1 MHRPAEAHHRP
12 LRIILWA
19 IRIPPPGIVPGTLS
33 RNPSVKLRIVAA
45 LAAAVALAAPARA
58 QDTVPPAR
66 PDTARRDTLIVQ
78 PVPADTIYIGN
89 ARAPNDTAAWI
100 ARPGTLADSV
110 RARPD
115 SVRRRPPRI
124 AAPRTVAPRPRSLP
138 RVSARARP
146 GPRVCAGGDVTLGT
160 NLDTTW
166 VFTASGRL
174 GRRVAAFPD
183 PDSLLAPLQALLS
196 DADVAMLN
204 VEGAIG
210 QGPPGRQKCAP
221 NSTACFA
228 FRSQIEAAGAL
239 SRAAGGKP
247 VVGNVANNHARDAG
261 ESGWYTTM
269 RHLRAAGVS
278 VTGADTLATPAVTTA
293 GDTVAFLGFSPWT
306 GPDPRNLAAVR
317 RHVARAAARY
327 PYVVVSVHIGA
338 EGRGAQH
345 TYNQSEIFL
354 GEDRGNSVAFAHAAI
369 DAGARVVFGHGPHVM
384 RAAEWYRGGLIFYS
398 LGNLLTYGPFTLSDP
413 MNRGAIACAD
423 LAPEGGVLGGELRST
438 RQTPPGLARPDTA
451 AVAAALVDLLGTQ
464 DFPATAARVAENGV
478 IPLPG
483 GDEIAERRST
493 GRPRPGRPA
502 PAERRRP

>member
-1 MHRPAEAHHRP
+1 
-12 LRIILWA
+12 
-19 IRIPPPGIVPGTLS
+19 
-33 RNPSVKLRIVAA
+33 VAA
-45 LAAAVALAAPARA
+45 LLAAVALAAPARA
-58 QDTVPPAR
+58 QDTLPPAR
-66 PDTARRDTLIVQ
+66 PDTIRRDTLVL
-78 PVPADTIYIGN
+78 PPLPADTIRIG
-89 ARAPNDTAAWI
+89 ATRPPGDTAAWI
-100 ARPGTLADSV
+100 ARAGVAADSAA
-110 RARPD
+110 RAGRGARAD
-115 SVRRRPPRI
+115 SVRRRPPAPRI
-124 AAPRTVAPRPRSLP
+124 APAPRPRATA

-183 PDSLLAPLQALLS
+183 LDSLFAPLRPLLA
-196 DADVAMLN
+196 DADVALLN

-210 QGPPGRQKCAP
+210 QGPPGRRKCAP
-221 NSTACFA
+221 NSNTCFA
-228 FRSQIEAAGAL
+228 FRSQIEAAGAF
-239 SRAAGGKP
+239 SRAAGGRP

-261 ESGWYTTM
+261 ESGWYTTQ
-269 RHLRAAGVS
+269 RHLREAGVN
-278 VTGADTLATPAVTTA
+278 VVGADTLATAVVTDA

-327 PYVVVSVHIGA
+327 RYVVATVHIGA

-345 TYNQSEIFL
+345 TYNQTEIFL

-369 DAGARVVFGHGPHVM
+369 DAGARVVFAHGPHVM
-384 RAAEWYRGGLIFYS
+384 RAAEWYRGGLIFHS

-413 MNRGAIACAD
+413 MNRGGIACAD

-438 RQTPPGLARPDTA
+438 RQTPPGIARPDTA
-451 AVAAALVDLLGTQ
+451 AVAAALVDALGAQ

-483 GDEIAERRST
+483 SAEVA
-493 GRPRPGRPA
+493 GRAGRASPGRAA
-502 PAERRRP
+502 PARRAPEQRRP

>member
-1 MHRPAEAHHRP
+1 MKLHP
-12 LRIILWA
+12 L
-19 IRIPPPGIVPGTLS
+19 
-33 RNPSVKLRIVAA
+33 AA
-45 LAAAVALAAPARA
+45 LAAAVALAVPAHA

-66 PDTARRDTLIVQ
+66 PDTTPRDTSAARPSRVDTLFIGGSR
-78 PVPADTIYIGN
+78 PAD
-89 ARAPNDTAAWI
+89 
-100 ARPGTLADSV
+100 ARPRTAVPGVPADSV
-110 RARPD
+110 RAPRAGP
-115 SVRRRPPRI
+115 VRRRPPAPRV
-124 AAPRTVAPRPRSLP
+124 AAPAPRPRDAA

-174 GRRVAAFPD
+174 GRRVPAFPD
-183 PDSLLAPLQALLS
+183 PDSLLAPLQPLLA
-196 DADVAMLN
+196 DADAAMLN

-210 QGPPGRQKCAP
+210 QGPPARRKCAP
-221 NSTACFA
+221 NSNTCFA
-228 FRSQIEAAGAL
+228 FRSQVEAAAAL
-239 SRAAGGKP
+239 GRAAGGKP

-261 ESGWYTTM
+261 EDGWYTTM

-278 VTGADTLATPAVTTA
+278 VIGADTLATPVATPA
-293 GDTVAFLGFSPWT
+293 GDTVAWLGFSPWT

-345 TYNQSEIFL
+345 VYDQTEIFL

-423 LAPEGGVLGGELRST
+423 LAPGGGVLGAELRST
-438 RQTPPGLARPDTA
+438 RQTPPGIARPDSD
-451 AVAAALVDLLGTQ
+451 AVAAALVDALGAQ
-464 DFPATAARVAENGV
+464 DFPASAARVASNGV

-483 GDEIAERRST
+483 EGEVARRT
-493 GRPRPGRPA
+493 GAGRPA
-502 PAERRRP
+502 GARPTAGERRRP

>member
-1 MHRPAEAHHRP
+1 MT
-12 LRIILWA
+12 LR
-19 IRIPPPGIVPGTLS
+19 T
-33 RNPSVKLRIVAA
+33 VAA
-45 LAAAVALAAPARA
+45 LLAAVALATPARA
-58 QDTVPPAR
+58 QDTLPP
-66 PDTARRDTLIVQ
+66 
-78 PVPADTIYIGN
+78 
-89 ARAPNDTAAWI
+89 
-100 ARPGTLADSV
+100 
-110 RARPD
+110 ARPD
-115 SVRRRPPRI
+115 SVRRDTLAFPTAPADTIRI
-124 AAPRTVAPRPRSLP
+124 GDGRAPRDATPSPAPVRVPADSMRRGAPAIAPPARVRPAAPRPRAGA
-138 RVSARARP
+138 RVSAAARP
-146 GPRVCAGGDVTLGT
+146 GPRVCAGGDVTMGT

-183 PDSLLAPLQALLS
+183 PDSLLAPLRPLLA

-210 QGPPGRQKCAP
+210 QGPPGRRKCAP
-221 NSTACFA
+221 NSSTCFA
-228 FRSQIEAAGAL
+228 FRSQVEAAGAL
-239 SRAAGGKP
+239 RRAAGGRP

-261 ESGWYTTM
+261 ESGWYTTA
-269 RHLRAAGVS
+269 RHLRDAGVS
-278 VTGADTLATPAVTTA
+278 VIGMDTLATVVETDA

-345 TYNQSEIFL
+345 TYDRTEIFL
-354 GEDRGNSVAFAHAAI
+354 GEDRGNSVAFARAAI

-384 RAAEWYRGGLIFYS
+384 RAAEWYRGGLIFHS

-423 LAPEGGVLGGELRST
+423 LAPGGGVLGAELRST

-451 AVAAALVDLLGTQ
+451 GAAAALVDALGTQ

-483 GDEIAERRST
+483 ADEVA
-493 GRPRPGRPA
+493 GRPRRMPG
-502 PAERRRP
+502 ERRRP

>member
-1 MHRPAEAHHRP
+1 MI
-12 LRIILWA
+12 LR
-19 IRIPPPGIVPGTLS
+19 T
-33 RNPSVKLRIVAA
+33 VAV
-45 LAAAVALAAPARA
+45 LAAAVALAVPVRA
-58 QDTVPPAR
+58 QDTVPPAPR
-66 PDTARRDTLIVQ
+66 DTVRRDTLIV
-78 PVPADTIYIGN
+78 PPIPSDTISIGNTPPADTKPWF
-89 ARAPNDTAAWI
+89 AAP
-100 ARPGTLADSV
+100 GVLADSA
-110 RARPD
+110 RARSPRPD
-115 SVRRRPPRI
+115 SVRRRRPSSPRV
-124 AAPRTVAPRPRSLP
+124 AATPRPRNAP

-174 GRRVAAFPD
+174 GRRVPAFPD
-183 PDSLLAPLQALLS
+183 PDSLLAPLQPLLA

-210 QGPPGRQKCAP
+210 QGPPARRKCAP

-228 FRSQIEAAGAL
+228 FRSQVEAAGAL
-239 SRAAGGKP
+239 SRAAGGNP

-261 ESGWYTTM
+261 DPGWHATM
-269 RHLRAAGVS
+269 RHLRDAGVG
-278 VTGADTLATPAVTTA
+278 VIGADTLATAAVTA
-293 GDTVAFLGFSPWT
+293 QGDTVAWLGFSPWT

-345 TYNQSEIFL
+345 VYDRTEIFL

-423 LAPEGGVLGGELRST
+423 LGPGGGVLGAELRST
-438 RQTPPGLARPDTA
+438 RQAPPGVARPDSA
-451 AVAAALVDLLGTQ
+451 GVAASLVDALGAQ

-483 GDEIAERRST
+483 GGEVARRASS
-493 GRPRPGRPA
+493 GRPA
-502 PAERRRP
+502 GARPSPGERRRP